1 MNDSTLYGIRVRSF
15 IFPIKPFLY
24 QNSPK
29 NEKFEQFSTF
39 KSNERPKNNA
49 KKMFWCYHLIIK
61 YQKDIK
67 KSQAITIKEYGQRGF
82 VTPSDHCA
90 LVTRPP
96 VLKIRSHVLFFRHSL
111 ALYDFNHHLFG

>member
-15 IFPIKPFLY
+15 IFPIKPFLC
-24 QNSPK
+24 QNLPK

-49 KKMFWCYHLIIK
+49 KKLFWCYHLIII

-67 KSQAITIKEYGQRGF
+67 KSQAITIKEYGQRGS
-82 VTPSDHCA
+82 VTSSDPCGVKT
-90 LVTRPP
+90 L
-96 VLKIRSHVLFFRHSL
+96 
-111 ALYDFNHHLFG
+111 

>member
-1 MNDSTLYGIRVRSF
+1 MNNSTLYGIRVRSF

-24 QNSPK
+24 QNLPK
-29 NEKFEQFSTF
+29 KEKFEQFSTF

-67 KSQAITIKEYGQRGF
+67 KSQAITIKEYGQRDF
-82 VTPSDHCA
+82 VAPSDHCA
-90 LVTRPP
+90 MV
-96 VLKIRSHVLFFRHSL
+96 I
-111 ALYDFNHHLFG
+111 